1 MAVTP
6 VAHITTRAAW
16 AGALAAGEYTAP
28 SLRTQGFIHASRP
41 DGQLLRV
48 ADFLY
53 RGQPDL
59 VVLLIAP
66 ERLRAELR
74 WEEFEPGSDL
84 FPHLYGSLSLDAVV
98 EVLDFP
104 PEPDGTFRLP
114 GPLRRP

>member
-1 MAVTP
+1 MTP

-16 AGALAAGEYTAP
+16 AAALAAGEYMAP
-28 SLRTQGFIHASRP
+28 SLGTQGFIHASRP
-41 DGQLLRV
+41 DAGQLLAV

-53 RGQPDL
+53 RGHPDL

-66 ERLRAELR
+66 ERLHPELR

-84 FPHLYGSLSLDAVV
+84 FPHLYGPVNLDAVV
-98 EVLDFP
+98 AVLDFP

-114 GPLRRP
+114 GPLREP

>member
-1 MAVTP
+1 MP

-16 AGALAAGEYTAP
+16 AAALAAGEYTAP
-28 SLRTQGFIHASRP
+28 SLGTQGFIHCSRP
-41 DGQLLRV
+41 DGQLVRV

-66 ERLRAELR
+66 ERLRPELR
-74 WEEFEPGSDL
+74 WEGFEPGSDL
-84 FPHLYGSLSLDAVV
+84 FPHLYGPLNLDAVV
-98 EVLDFP
+98 DVLDFP

-114 GPLRRP
+114 GPLCTP

>member
-1 MAVTP
+1 MPGP

-16 AGALAAGEYTAP
+16 AAAQAVGEYAAP
-28 SLRTQGFIHASRP
+28 SLGTQGFIHASRP

-66 ERLRAELR
+66 ERLRPELR
-74 WEEFEPGSDL
+74 WEAFEPGSDL
-84 FPHLYGSLSLDAVV
+84 FPHLYGPVNLDAVV
-98 EVLDFP
+98 AVLDFP
-104 PEPDGTFRLP
+104 PEPGGTFRLP
-114 GPLRRP
+114 GALRGP